1 MVLLAQNEM
10 LIMQA
15 VGMEKSRYKLITFLR
30 VTFSNLIAFSA
41 LSLAL
46 QYTFWIP
53 IYFICQVTIMIALCE
68 NLEISKVT
76 LGALLKRT
84 SSMRLIDARAIWSLA
99 FGLGSIST
107 FVFFP

>member
-30 VTFSNLIAFSA
+30 VTFSNLIAFSV
-41 LSLAL
+41 LSLVL

-53 IYFICQVTIMIALCE
+53 IYFICQVTI
-68 NLEISKVT
+68 T
-76 LGALLKRT
+76 LGALLKGT
-84 SSMRLIDARAIWSLA
+84 SYMRLIDARVIWSLA